1 MPPDETTALT
11 LDDLFDGRG
20 TERLRYAARCAAL
33 SGGWLQFDTLVSRSH
48 DGSRWLAVDQA
59 GACPDCAAVP
69 VAALDLP
76 GFTPP
81 VGSDPAHPLR
91 LRGRLAYGFAVDT
104 EGNASFLRLEQAE
117 VLSEP
122 AETGP

>member
-1 MPPDETTALT
+1 MPQAETATLK
-11 LDDLFDGRG
+11 LDDLFDEIG
-20 TERLRYAARCAAL
+20 TERLHYSARCGRL

-48 DGSRWLAVDQA
+48 DGSRWLAVDQP

-76 GFTPP
+76 GFEPP
-81 VGSDPAHPLR
+81 SGTDAARPLR
-91 LRGRLAYGFAVDT
+91 LRGRLSYGFAVDA

-117 VLSEP
+117 IVPMPVEAAP
-122 AETGP
+122 